1 MWGTMNGWV
10 LPSHSAVGGPLYP
23 PFGGSGRGESPI
35 RGIAPR
41 DAECLLG
48 LVSITV
54 LMADDHPVVRE
65 GMRAMISKEQDL
77 MLLAEAHDGEQA
89 VSLYEQH
96 RPDVVIMDLRMP
108 RMDGIAAI
116 KGILSAH
123 PDARVLA
130 LTSYDGDADIFR
142 ALEAGARGYLIKDM
156 LGAELVR
163 SIRAAAAG
171 ERVIPTEVAGRLAE
185 FTPRADLSPREIE
198 VLRLT
203 AKGLRNRDIA
213 RVIARTEETV
223 KAHLKNIMAKLGAA
237 DRTEAV
243 MLALRRG
250 IIHLED

>member
-1 MWGTMNGWV
+1 M
-10 LPSHSAVGGPLYP
+10 
-23 PFGGSGRGESPI
+23 
-35 RGIAPR
+35 
-41 DAECLLG
+41 
-48 LVSITV
+48 SITV

-65 GMRAMISKEQDL
+65 GMRAMIAIEPD
-77 MLLAEAHDGEQA
+77 MAVIAEANDGAQA
-89 VSLYEQH
+89 VALYEQH

-116 KGILSAH
+116 KAILSAN

-142 ALEAGARGYLIKDM
+142 ALQAGARGYLIKDM

-163 SIRAAAAG
+163 AIRSAASG
-171 ERVIPTEVAGRLAE
+171 DRVIPPEVAGRLAE
-185 FTPRADLSPREIE
+185 YTPREDLSPREIE

-213 RVIARTEETV
+213 RVISRTDETV

-250 IIHLED
+250 IIHLDD